1 MTRRL
6 NTSPN
11 NNNNNNNNN
20 NKKRT
25 QKRTQPRLK
34 SRTSPLNHPAC
45 KNIVCNCYTC
55 NKYSSVHVKRVTS
68 YVLVTSA
75 SPCTPPNVRRPANK
89 TGKQFNSI
97 RPEQC
102 FIKKKTGKGRVD
114 EIPDTSKNTPQSRMC
129 KRHRHE
135 HPDFPEKKKGNK
147 IQICPVISLFCNRY
161 SDWPR
166 QQL

>member
-1 MTRRL
+1 M
-6 NTSPN
+6 
-11 NNNNNNNNN
+11 
-20 NKKRT
+20 
-25 QKRTQPRLK
+25 TQPRLK

-135 HPDFPEKKKGNK
+135 HPDFPEKKKKETKSKFAPLFRYFATGTQIGRGNSYDFVCLVCLFSYFP
-147 IQICPVISLFCNRY
+147 ICEFCTQTIL
-161 SDWPR
+161 SW
-166 QQL
+166 